1 MESRFLGSIFFNK
14 EMTESLQKLR
24 IIKQNL
30 IHVQGLPKSFVNIKK
45 LKSER
50 FFGQYGTIQNL
61 ILSRK
66 INLENNKE
74 IYSVYITYENK
85 IEAACAISCVDSLLI
100 YGKIIRA
107 FFGTTKYCRYFL
119 NSQKCPNPEKC
130 MLLHQIASN
139 EDIIIDDKTNFSYN
153 EHLKLSKKIIEQSN
167 LYIRNIL
174 SKPKRWKSCL
184 PFLDFIFLNEEQK
197 QNYFSSSDISYIK
210 SSDDK
215 SFDNSIKNNNII
227 VNNNKIINVYNKRI
241 GINDSNISNKI
252 IFIQSDDNKSNN
264 NVNINNFNCFNPRHN
279 VDTIKYQHPFELYSV
294 FQDSIRH
301 ILLSKPYYS
310 NVRNAPLKKME
321 FSYFKDELAKK
332 GIDINFALEGCLDC
346 IKDCL

>member
-1 MESRFLGSIFFNK
+1 M
-14 EMTESLQKLR
+14 
-24 IIKQNL
+24 
-30 IHVQGLPKSFVNIKK
+30 
-45 LKSER
+45 
-50 FFGQYGTIQNL
+50 
-61 ILSRK
+61 
-66 INLENNKE
+66 
-74 IYSVYITYENK
+74 YITYENK

-119 NSQKCPNPEKC
+119 NNQKFPNPEKC
-130 MLLHQIASN
+130 LLLHQIASN
-139 EDIIIDDKTNFSYN
+139 EDIIIDDKNNFSYN

-167 LYIRNIL
+167 LYISNIF
-174 SKPKRWKSCL
+174 KTKRWKSSL

-227 VNNNKIINVYNKRI
+227 VNNNKIINIYNKRI

-264 NVNINNFNCFNPRHN
+264 NVNINNFYCFNPRHRYN
-279 VDTIKYQHPFELYSV
+279 KISTSF
-294 FQDSIRH
+294 
-301 ILLSKPYYS
+301 
-310 NVRNAPLKKME
+310 
-321 FSYFKDELAKK
+321 
-332 GIDINFALEGCLDC
+332 
-346 IKDCL
+346 